1 MTNNFQTTFYGKWI
15 LSGEH
20 AVLRGHPVIVFPL
33 KNKQLHFSY
42 IYNEDE
48 IRAEFSGEYG
58 EEIQFLFWSA
68 LERAIE
74 ILNIHH
80 NDLNGKVLIEN
91 HIPVG
96 SGMGASGALC
106 VAIGRWLQQQ
116 GYIVEANL
124 FEFSRQLEN
133 LFHGESS
140 GADIAVA
147 IAGSG
152 IYFSRSGA
160 MRPVKK
166 NWSPIW
172 YSSYS
177 DKPSPTSRCVKQ
189 VKEFWERDPK
199 LAHFLDLKMAESV
212 RIAEESLACSQPEKA
227 LPLLV
232 KAVQQGYECFKAWGL
247 TQGFVDNHINQLKKA
262 GALAAKPSGSGGGG
276 YIISIW
282 DKKPPA
288 EIAASMLRLE

>member
-1 MTNNFQTTFYGKWI
+1 MSNKFNTTFYGKWI

-20 AVLRGHPVIVFPL
+20 AVLRGHPAIIFPL
-33 KNKQLHFSY
+33 KDKQLNFSFTPSS
-42 IYNEDE
+42 DE
-48 IRAEFSGEYG
+48 IRAEFTGDYG
-58 EEIQFLFWSA
+58 EEMQFLFWSA

-74 ILNIHH
+74 ILNLHH
-80 NDLNGKVLIEN
+80 NDLSGKVIIEN
-91 HIPVG
+91 NIPVG

-116 GYIVEANL
+116 GHVVEANL

-166 NWSPIW
+166 LWQPQW

-177 DKPSPTSRCVKQ
+177 EKPSPTSRCVKQ
-189 VKEFWERDPK
+189 VKEFMERDPK
-199 LAHFLDLKMAESV
+199 YAAEIDLKMAESV
-212 RIAEESLACSQPEKA
+212 KLAEQALAMNNEIDAINLLAKA
-227 LPLLV
+227 INL
-232 KAVQQGYECFKAWGL
+232 GYDCFKTWGL
-247 TQGFVDNHINQLKKA
+247 TDGIVDNHIQQLKEA
-262 GALAAKPSGSGGGG
+262 GALASKPSGSGGGG
-276 YIISIW
+276 YVISLW
-282 DKKPPA
+282 DKEPPK
-288 EIAASMLRLE
+288 ELTKSLLKL